1 MSYTIPIDLNLEAW
15 EEWCEYRRVE
25 KKNKVGPLGA
35 KKQHKMLVEYTYEQ
49 QQQIIDTAM
58 VGGWTGLFPLKI
70 SDKQPADTMNLLTD
84 RKWADHLTEDNLLN

>member
-49 QQQIIDTAM
+49 QQQIIDTSMAS
-58 VGGWTGLFPLKI
+58 GWTGLFEPKTTI
-70 SDKQPADTMNLLTD
+70 KPADTMNILTD
-84 RKWADHLTEDNLLN
+84 RSWATHLTEDNLLN